1 MHAKTLTLRAKGP
14 TPNNEMAKPV
24 ILVVD
29 DDVPVLTL
37 MRTMLREFGFEPRT
51 ASNSSAAIEEARDS
65 SPDLV
70 LLDKNMPGASLTE
83 TIGSLRR
90 EGGLHAVP
98 IVILS
103 GEPVEPDEIASLGA
117 AGAVMKP
124 FDVNELVE
132 RIRAFVGVAR

>member
-1 MHAKTLTLRAKGP
+1 
-14 TPNNEMAKPV
+14 MAKPV

-51 ASNSSAAIEEARDS
+51 ASNSSAAIEAARAS

-70 LLDKNMPGASLTE
+70 LLDKNIPGASLTE
-83 TIGSLRR
+83 MIRALRG
-90 EGGLHAVP
+90 EGGLRGVP

-103 GEPVEPDEIASLGA
+103 GEPVESDEISSLGV

-124 FDVNELVE
+124 FDVTELVE
-132 RIRAFVGVAR
+132 RIRTFVGVAR

>member
-1 MHAKTLTLRAKGP
+1 
-14 TPNNEMAKPV
+14 MAKPV

-51 ASNSSAAIEEARDS
+51 ASNSSAAIEAARTS

-70 LLDKNMPGASLTE
+70 LLDKNMPGTSLTD
-83 TIGSLRR
+83 TIRSLRG
-90 EGGLHAVP
+90 EGGLRGVP

-103 GEPVEPDEIASLGA
+103 GEPVDPDEIASLGV

-124 FDVNELVE
+124 FDVTELVE
-132 RIRAFVGVAR
+132 RIRAYVGVAR